1 MKKVLFVIATL
12 LIGGMML
19 TGCKKDPQPTPDP
32 DPTTKTK
39 TVVYKVDN
47 TYSGLTMSKC
57 FKLSVTY
64 LDANGQSVTENNVT
78 LPWTKS
84 IEAKLPFTAK
94 MEGTFSYNAADLP
107 DQVVYGRRYGIGT
120 YDGNALV
127 ISLVG
132 NMGTQSKEA
141 FLNTMAEH
149 PDRLQFSQEENF

>member
-47 TYSGLTMSKC
+47 TYSGLTMSEC

-132 NMGTQSKEA
+132 NMSSSSKET
-141 FLNTMAEH
+141 FLSIIEEH